1 MSHCP
6 VEYSN
11 PNSQNTI
18 SYITSDSVISVSF
31 ADCQSSS
38 PSYHSLSSSTTLPGV
53 GSFLDKSN
61 HLSHY
66 SPNKYYDTEPT
77 VVPGHSYVE
86 NTGVFDNNL
95 PYPIKSEAIHEIV
108 SGTFITP
115 DAHNQSCFT
124 SPLQPLKSLNPSLPV
139 QSSESLLTG
148 FTHPLSMNHTV
159 LEDGG
164 LDLDRV
170 FVAIINDRNS
180 EHDIFNDTDV
190 NCDSERCSIDK
201 SNSCNKQLL
210 NNSIQSSVNQS
221 MLTDD
226 SEDKS
231 LLQYYPVVDTEK
243 TTQHQTHPKTSPISE
258 VDQTRKSS
266 GSSEVSTRMC
276 VVCGDKASGFHY
288 GVSTCEGC
296 KGFFRRAIQRDQS
309 YTCAKNGTCEI
320 NKTLRNKCQQ
330 CRLLKCI
337 AVGMSRDAVRKRR
350 HGKKREQSSCESVT
364 LPSSDS
370 SNKYETSAYSSGSAD
385 VVLTPSEA
393 HLNETTLKPHEM
405 PITSTNFQPS
415 SSSIPSS
422 TNISL
427 TLCNNNNS
435 DNSNSL
441 TKEDQQTLDK
451 FDRFL
456 NYCKDQAIKYQANS
470 WNISKSDYYHLSGSL
485 SRHLSPIKHTP
496 YELGESLK
504 LLTVDEIFCPAQLK
518 FTHEFA
524 CHLEQFIRL
533 SQHDQSILL
542 RDCLPELAI
551 LMLCRENRN
560 KTHMNFSSTS
570 INYQL
575 NCLFSPWFPNAV
587 VTDSSL
593 DCLHMTCDSITS
605 QSIFQFASRLQRL
618 HLTNMEFGP
627 LIGVILFTPERSDL
641 LDIDFVN
648 RTQNLWAELL
658 RRYCESNGSQ
668 TRCAHLIMILSTL
681 RELASKITHNL
692 NAWYKLSN
700 TPMSNCL
707 KEFLY
712 SSRFNSMDDC
722 F

>member
-1 MSHCP
+1 MSNCP
-6 VEYSN
+6 VEHLA
-11 PNSQNTI
+11 PNCQNSI
-18 SYITSDSVISVSF
+18 SYIASDSVISVSF
-31 ADCQSSS
+31 ADCKSSS
-38 PSYHSLSSSTTLPGV
+38 PSYHSLSSTTTLPGV

-61 HLSHY
+61 HLPHY
-66 SPNKYYDTEPT
+66 SPNKYYDTETNPLSNH
-77 VVPGHSYVE
+77 PYVE
-86 NTGVFDNNL
+86 ETGFFDNSH
-95 PYPIKSEAIHEIV
+95 PFPTKSECIQDLV

-115 DAHNQSCFT
+115 ATHSHSCFT
-124 SPLQPLKSLNPSLPV
+124 SPLQPPNSLVPNFPV
-139 QSSESLLTG
+139 QSNETALNG
-148 FTHPLSMNHTV
+148 PTHLLSMDHTI

-164 LDLDRV
+164 LDLDRI
-170 FVAIINDRNS
+170 FVAIIGDQS
-180 EHDIFNDTDV
+180 SDHHVFNDADDV
-190 NCDSERCSIDK
+190 NDNGGNCLVDK
-201 SNSCNKQLL
+201 SNSCNTQLL
-210 NNSIQSSVNQS
+210 NNSMQSSVNQS

-226 SEDKS
+226 SGDKS
-231 LLQYYPVVDTEK
+231 LLHYYSVTEAEK
-243 TTQHQTHPKTSPISE
+243 TTQYQIHSE
-258 VDQTRKSS
+258 TPVTEVEQPHKLS
-266 GSSEVSTRMC
+266 GSSEAPVRMC

-350 HGKKREQSSCESVT
+350 HGKKRQQSSCSDSAA

-370 SNKYETSAYSSGSAD
+370 SSKYETPTYSSNSAD
-385 VVLTPSEA
+385 VFLTPSKTHSNDEIT
-393 HLNETTLKPHEM
+393 LNSYEM
-405 PITSTNFQPS
+405 PIRSSNLQSSALS
-415 SSSIPSS
+415 SSLPPT
-422 TNISL
+422 TNL
-427 TLCNNNNS
+427 TLTSN
-435 DNSNSL
+435 NSL

-451 FDRFL
+451 FDHFL
-456 NYCKDQAIKYQANS
+456 GYCKDQAIKYQTNN
-470 WNISKSDYYHLSGSL
+470 WNISKSDYYSLSGSL
-485 SRHLSPIKHTP
+485 SRHLSPIKHNSH
-496 YELGESLK
+496 ELGESLK

-524 CHLEQFIRL
+524 CHLEQFTRL
-533 SQHDQSILL
+533 SQHDQAILL

-551 LMLCRENRN
+551 LMLCLENRN
-560 KTHMNFSSTS
+560 KLPMNSSSTFSS
-570 INYQL
+570 INHQL

-593 DCLHMTCDSITS
+593 DCLHMTCDSITA

-692 NAWYKLSN
+692 SGWYKLSK
-700 TPMSNCL
+700 TPISNCL

-712 SSRFNSMDDC
+712 SSGFNSVDDC

>member
-6 VEYSN
+6 IEHLN
-11 PNSQNTI
+11 PNSQNSI
-18 SYITSDSVISVSF
+18 SYVTSDSVISVSF
-31 ADCQSSS
+31 ADCRSSS

-61 HLSHY
+61 HLPHY
-66 SPNKYYDTEPT
+66 SPNKYYDPEPT
-77 VVPGHSYVE
+77 TITRHPYVE
-86 NTGVFDNNL
+86 NTGIFDSNP
-95 PYPIKSEAIHEIV
+95 PYPIKSENIHEIA

-115 DAHNQSCFT
+115 DAHNQSCFV

-139 QSSESLLTG
+139 QSNESSLNG
-148 FTHPLSMNHTV
+148 FTHPLSMDHTV

-170 FVAIINDRNS
+170 FVAIISDRNS
-180 EHDIFNDTDV
+180 EHDIFSETDDV
-190 NCDSERCSIDK
+190 NGDNEQCSVNK
-201 SNSCNKQLL
+201 SNPCNKQLL

-231 LLQYYPVVDTEK
+231 LLQYYSVGDAEK
-243 TTQHQTHPKTSPISE
+243 TSQYETHPETPPVSE
-258 VDQTRKSS
+258 VEQAHKSS
-266 GSSEVSTRMC
+266 GSSEVPTRMC

-350 HGKKREQSSCESVT
+350 HGKKRQESSCCESLT
-364 LPSSDS
+364 LLCSDS
-370 SNKYETSAYSSGSAD
+370 SNKYETSTYSSSSTD
-385 VVLTPSEA
+385 LVSTPSET
-393 HLNETTLKPHEM
+393 HLNETTLNSYEM
-405 PITSTNFQPS
+405 SIKSINVQTS
-415 SSSIPSS
+415 SSSIPS
-422 TNISL
+422 TNISV
-427 TLCNNNNS
+427 TLCNNTNNI
-435 DNSNSL
+435 L

-451 FDRFL
+451 FDHFL
-456 NYCKDQAIKYQANS
+456 NYCKDQAIKYQANN
-470 WNISKSDYYHLSGSL
+470 WNTSKSDYYNLSGSL
-485 SRHLSPIKHTP
+485 SRHLSPIKHTAH
-496 YELGESLK
+496 ELGESLK

-524 CHLEQFIRL
+524 YHLEQFIRL
-533 SQHDQSILL
+533 SQHDQAILL
-542 RDCLPELAI
+542 RDCLPELAL
-551 LMLCRENRN
+551 LMLCRETRN
-560 KTHMNFSSTS
+560 NMHMHSSSTTS
-570 INYQL
+570 MNYRL

-593 DCLHMTCDSITS
+593 DCLHMTCDSITA

-692 NAWYKLSN
+692 NAWHKLSN
-700 TPMSNCL
+700 TPMSHCL

-712 SSRFNSMDDC
+712 SSSFNSMDDC

>member
-243 TTQHQTHPKTSPISE
+243 TTQHQTHPT
-258 VDQTRKSS
+258 
-266 GSSEVSTRMC
+266 
-276 VVCGDKASGFHY
+276 
-288 GVSTCEGC
+288 
-296 KGFFRRAIQRDQS
+296 
-309 YTCAKNGTCEI
+309 
-320 NKTLRNKCQQ
+320 
-330 CRLLKCI
+330 
-337 AVGMSRDAVRKRR
+337 VRKRR

-393 HLNETTLKPHEM
+393 HLNETTLKHHEI

-456 NYCKDQAIKYQANS
+456 NYCEDKLTRQ
-470 WNISKSDYYHLSGSL
+470 
-485 SRHLSPIKHTP
+485 KHTP